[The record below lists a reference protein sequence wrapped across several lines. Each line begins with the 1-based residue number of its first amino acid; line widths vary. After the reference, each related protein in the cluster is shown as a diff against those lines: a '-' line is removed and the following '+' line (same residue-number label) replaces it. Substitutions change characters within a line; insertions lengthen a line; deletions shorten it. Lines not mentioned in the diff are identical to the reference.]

1 MKSKTGELGKV
12 YSDGE
17 IIIRQGDVGNTMH
30 VIQDGI
36 VDVYLEGA
44 DGEVSLGTL
53 GAGDFV
59 GEMALFDRETRS
71 ATVRAKG
78 PVRIITID
86 KKNFLSRVHA
96 DPSLAF
102 RLVEMMSLRI
112 RELEG
117 TLQQITAALNNA
129 KTKGS

>member
-1 MKSKTGELGKV
+1 MKADTGALGKI
-12 YSDGE
+12 YEDGE
-17 IIIRQGDVGNTMH
+17 IIIRQGEVGHTMH
-30 VIQDGI
+30 VIQEGT
-36 VDVYLEGA
+36 VEVFLEGE
-44 DGEVSLGTL
+44 DGEVHLGEL
-53 GAGDFV
+53 SDGDFV

-78 PVRIITID
+78 AVRIITID
-86 KKNFLSRVHA
+86 KKNFLARVHS

-117 TLQQITAALNNA
+117 TLQKITAAL
-129 KTKGS
+129 KQVEG

>member
-1 MKSKTGELGKV
+1 MNSKTGELGKI
-12 YSDGE
+12 YQDGE
-17 IIIRQGDVGNTMH
+17 IILRQGDVGNTMH
-30 VIQDGI
+30 VIQDGT
-36 VDVYLEGA
+36 VEVFLEGQDDEVYL
-44 DGEVSLGTL
+44 GELS
-53 GAGDFV
+53 AGDFV

-78 PVRIITID
+78 TVRIITID
-86 KKNFLSRVHA
+86 KKNFLARVHA

-129 KTKGS
+129 KK